1 MDKDTLFW
9 CITAAYLFWVV
20 FLTFII
26 HRKEKDIRFWQ
37 GKYAD
42 AREEMEN
49 LEEEVEDLEA
59 QLRDAYEGEEW
70 KGEWVDDNS

>member
-9 CITAAYLFWVV
+9 IITGAYLAWALLITFAMHQKGKEVQFW
-20 FLTFII
+20 
-26 HRKEKDIRFWQ
+26 KE
-37 GKYAD
+37 KYAD

-49 LEEEVEDLEA
+49 LEEEVEDLET

-70 KGEWVDDNS
+70 KGEWADDSN